1 MKKQTLGMMISTLRK
16 EKGMTQLELAEKM
29 GVTDKAV
36 SKWERDLSF
45 PDINS
50 IPKLAEIFEVS
61 VDELMQVKT
70 ETKENIDDMC
80 YWAWWMIYEEMVYST
95 ELLEAGSVIFAPE
108 GTENKRNGFWEN
120 KRKSKRV
127 LIDDWF
133 SIPKEKKNNLGRRTL
148 RRYMALMANKK
159 LRSKIFGF

>member
-1 MKKQTLGMMISTLRK
+1 MKKQTLGMMISSLRK

-70 ETKENIDDMC
+70 ETKENLGKNKVEEIIDTALKGIGIAMGI
-80 YWAWWMIYEEMVYST
+80 AVAVLSILG
-95 ELLEAGSVIFAPE
+95 ELETNSAFIMLGIGLASV
-108 GTENKRNGFWEN
+108 
-120 KRKSKRV
+120 
-127 LIDDWF
+127 
-133 SIPKEKKNNLGRRTL
+133 SISLLKDKQVEK
-148 RRYMALMANKK
+148 
-159 LRSKIFGF
+159 

>member
-70 ETKENIDDMC
+70 ETKENIGKNKVDEIVDTALKGIGIAMGI
-80 YWAWWMIYEEMVYST
+80 AVAVLSILG
-95 ELLEAGSVIFAPE
+95 ELETKSAFIMLGIGLASV
-108 GTENKRNGFWEN
+108 
-120 KRKSKRV
+120 
-127 LIDDWF
+127 
-133 SIPKEKKNNLGRRTL
+133 SISLLKDKQVDK
-148 RRYMALMANKK
+148 
-159 LRSKIFGF
+159 

>member
-70 ETKENIDDMC
+70 ETKENIGKNKVDEIVDTALKGIGIAMGI
-80 YWAWWMIYEEMVYST
+80 AVT
-95 ELLEAGSVIFAPE
+95 VLTVLGELDSKSAFIMLGIGLASVSVSLLKDKQAD
-108 GTENKRNGFWEN
+108 K
-120 KRKSKRV
+120 
-127 LIDDWF
+127 
-133 SIPKEKKNNLGRRTL
+133 
-148 RRYMALMANKK
+148 
-159 LRSKIFGF
+159 

>member
-16 EKGMTQLELAEKM
+16 EKGMTQLELSEQM

-36 SKWERDLSF
+36 SKWERDLSY

-70 ETKENIDDMC
+70 ETKENIGKNKVTEIVDTALKGISIAMGIAVAVLSILGELETKSAFIMLGIGLASVSISLLKDKQV
-80 YWAWWMIYEEMVYST
+80 EE
-95 ELLEAGSVIFAPE
+95 
-108 GTENKRNGFWEN
+108 
-120 KRKSKRV
+120 
-127 LIDDWF
+127 
-133 SIPKEKKNNLGRRTL
+133 
-148 RRYMALMANKK
+148 
-159 LRSKIFGF
+159 